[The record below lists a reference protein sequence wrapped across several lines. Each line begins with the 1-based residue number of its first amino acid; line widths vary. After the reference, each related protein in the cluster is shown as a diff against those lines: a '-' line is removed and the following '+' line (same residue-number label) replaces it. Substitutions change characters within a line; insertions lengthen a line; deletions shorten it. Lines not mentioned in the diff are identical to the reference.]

1 MHRLMS
7 LAIVMIA
14 MVGSFLMVAPRVNAE
29 VYPFTAKYTVYY
41 HDVKFGQSERT
52 LRKLKNSDY
61 KLTSQASVLLG
72 SGSYENNSWFKLHAG
87 QVTAQR
93 YKHKSSVVGF
103 TTVSS
108 AFFDDRGSVVMNYDD
123 QQVKLAISPHV
134 VDMGALTILI
144 QNDLK
149 LGKQAFDYEWV
160 FEGEV
165 EAVEFQYIGKE
176 KIDTIFGQMHA
187 IKLKQV
193 TKKKRI
199 SYLWFVPKLDYQLAK
214 IEVYKRGKRWGSL
227 QLIDLAFR

>member
-1 MHRLMS
+1 MHRPMS
-7 LAIVMIA
+7 LVIVMIVTA
-14 MVGSFLMVAPRVNAE
+14 GNFLMMAPTVNAE
-29 VYPFTAKYTVYY
+29 IYPFTAKYAVYY
-41 HDVKFGQSERT
+41 HDVKFGHSERT

-61 KLTSQASVLLG
+61 KLTSHASVLLG
-72 SGSYENNSWFKLHAG
+72 SGSYENNSWFKLQAG

-93 YKHKSSVVGF
+93 YRHKSSVVGF
-103 TTVSS
+103 TTLSS
-108 AFFDDRGSVVMNYDD
+108 AIFDDRGSVVMHYDD
-123 QQVKLAISPHV
+123 QQVKLTIPPHV
-134 VDMGALTILI
+134 VDMGALTILL

-165 EAVEFQYIGKE
+165 EAVELQYIGKE
-176 KIDTIFGQMHA
+176 VVDTIFGQMDA

-214 IEVYKRGKRWGSL
+214 IEVYKRGKRWGAL
-227 QLIDLAFR
+227 QLIDLKFR